1 MGENQCGLCLS
12 CAAPF
17 AFHSQDVSFYD
28 RPGNLSILYLNE
40 KCRHHP
46 ALMERFIDPKFVDVK
61 EKSHIFHESHHG
73 AAIHYMTHHHTG
85 DAAPAAGVGVG
96 KQRLVAQNGPMPY
109 FTTARTHSGPKVA
122 TWIRPAEGQRVDL
135 APLLKFLVEHRGG
148 RRRLM
153 VQNLDQT
160 FFICKA
166 CNSLMTNEAMVEFL
180 VGSGRSGRKNAQ
192 VPLIHVGDTPIFVR
206 NADPMNVLNLTK
218 AFGSWFYTPNE
229 DPTLLP
235 VLTGEDPIA
244 PCVGYYLH
252 CCLPFMAAGAASPFA
267 PGGSQDV
274 AKAVRLQYVELSWL
288 ILMITCTLT
297 LIEQGKPYGDRPTP
311 GMQQHYGVLDV
322 YVSYFVW
329 RLMKYEFGDSN
340 SRSPDFVQW
349 HQKYFWD
356 AMRMPVFNGR
366 RSQSG
371 LGAEIL
377 PNSQVAA
384 QELFALVCTEL
395 MELYEV
401 KLRPLVMF
409 VAKQAFPAAR
419 TPDEDFTLRYFVPPN
434 ALTALI
440 RMRNTVRS
448 CVCIGFITAH
458 LTRRTVAGQAQRL
471 RRGPGQLR
479 DQRAP
484 LPDDPAQ
491 LRRDAALAQ
500 GLPALVAVPG
510 DRPHPRQDPRAHHA
524 LRPHPLHAVQPAG
537 PPRRAPA
544 REGRR
549 GTGPGGARVLPVDGR
564 DRPAV
569 PRRVPGHQV
578 ASRRQPL
585 GARGG

>member
-73 AAIHYMTHHHTG
+73 AAIHYMTHHHSG
-85 DAAPAAGVGVG
+85 DGPPNVSGGAGG
-96 KQRLVAQNGPMPY
+96 KQRIATQNGPMPY
-109 FTTARTHSGPKVA
+109 FTGARASTGPKVA

-135 APLLKFLVEHRGG
+135 TPLLKFLVEHRDDH
-148 RRRLM
+148 RRLM
-153 VQNLDQT
+153 VQNLDLT
-160 FFICKA
+160 FFICKG
-166 CNSLMTNEAMVEFL
+166 CNALMTNAAMVGFL
-180 VGSGRSGRKNAQ
+180 VGLGVNAKKNAQ
-192 VPLIHVGDTPIFVR
+192 VPLIHVGDTPIAVR
-206 NADPMNVLNLTK
+206 TADPDNVIDLTK
-218 AFGSWFYTPNE
+218 AFNRWFYTPS
-229 DPTLLP
+229 DIPTLLP
-235 VLTGEDPIA
+235 DQTSDDPIA
-244 PCVGYYLH
+244 PGVGYYLH
-252 CCLPFMAAGAASPFA
+252 CCLPFMAPGVVGSPFA
-267 PGGSQDV
+267 PGGSLDV
-274 AKAVRLQYVELSWL
+274 VKAVRLQYVELSWL

-297 LIEQGKPYGDRPTP
+297 LIEQGKPYGDRPTG

-395 MELYEV
+395 MDLYEV

-419 TPDEDFTLRYFVPPN
+419 SPDQDFTLRYFVPPN
-434 ALTALI
+434 ALRALI

-448 CVCIGFITAH
+448 CVCIGFIPAR
-458 LTRRTVAGQAQRL
+458 LTRRAVAGQARRL
-471 RRGPGQLR
+471 RRGPVQLR

-491 LRRDAALAQ
+491 LRRDAAAAQ

-537 PPRRAPA
+537 PARRASA

-549 GTGPGGARVLPVDGR
+549 GRGPGGTRVLPVDGR

-578 ASRRQPL
+578 A
-585 GARGG
+585 ARL